1 MQIYIKKNWKK
12 VKTEYYLGVLA
23 PEIMRLFGRREQKI
37 AKDKNRDNI
46 PNLEI
51 VEVISVYF
59 NLANNSYQG
68 NSKL

>member
-1 MQIYIKKNWKK
+1 
-12 VKTEYYLGVLA
+12 
-23 PEIMRLFGRREQKI
+23 MRLFGRREQKI